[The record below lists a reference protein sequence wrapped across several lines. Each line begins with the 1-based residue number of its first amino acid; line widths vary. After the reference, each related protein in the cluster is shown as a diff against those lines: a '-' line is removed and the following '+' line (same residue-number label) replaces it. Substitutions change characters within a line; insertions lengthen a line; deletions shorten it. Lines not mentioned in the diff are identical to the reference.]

1 MIGRFKD
8 AYSPDFI
15 EFGSDLEG
23 ELRVSFYDDRDNEYY
38 GADGQGGNYTHD
50 TIPKIIE
57 CLYQMLTD
65 SEKQTLIKKLG
76 EK

>member
-1 MIGRFKD
+1 MIGRFED
-8 AYSPDFI
+8 AHTTDFI
-15 EFGSDLEG
+15 EFGNDLEG
-23 ELRVSFYDDRDNEYY
+23 ELQISFYDKDGCQYY
-38 GADGQGGNYTHD
+38 ADGQGGCYTHE